1 MFDWLLG
8 DQSPD
13 SVDALALP
21 TGPQLCM
28 LALSPD
34 FLALHN
40 AGSGTAVDV
49 RVDPERSSIRIVNRT
64 DAPFDLGPGE
74 SWTFVIEELG
84 PWTEAGWQITVTWQG
99 QEEPVC
105 IPLPPRVL

>member
-1 MFDWLLG
+1 MFSWLLG
-8 DQSPD
+8 DQSSD
-13 SVDALALP
+13 SVDALASS
-21 TGPQLCM
+21 TGPQLCL

-40 AGSGTAVDV
+40 AGSGTAVAV

-64 DAPFDLGPGE
+64 DAPFNLAPGE
-74 SWTFVIEELG
+74 SWTFVIEDLG
-84 PWTEAGWQITVTWQG
+84 QWTESGWQVTVTWQG

-105 IPLPPRVL
+105 VPLPPGGL